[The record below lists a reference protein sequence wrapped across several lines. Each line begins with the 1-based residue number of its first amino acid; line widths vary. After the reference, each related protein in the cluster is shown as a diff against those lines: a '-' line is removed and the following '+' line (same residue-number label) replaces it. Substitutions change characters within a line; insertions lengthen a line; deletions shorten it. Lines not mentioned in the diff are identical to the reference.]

1 MLSSALDY
9 LRTRTD
15 RVPETALVLGSG
27 LGALAEAAENA
38 VVVETA
44 SIPGYPRATVSG
56 HAGRLVFG
64 TLEGKEVLFVQG
76 RVHFYEG
83 HGLAATR
90 FPIQLAHALGA
101 RRVLLTNAAGGI
113 HPLFDPG
120 TLMLID
126 SHLNLTGQSP
136 LAGVDGD
143 EHPRTRDVYSRAWM
157 EHAEAAA
164 LRLGIPLKR
173 GVYLWTAGPS
183 YETKAEIR
191 MMARIGADAVGMSTV
206 PEALQAAHLGMDV
219 LGLSTITNK
228 AAGLGH
234 ATLDHAEVLEV
245 GQRVRAHLEALV
257 RAVV

>member
-1 MLSSALDY
+1 M
-9 LRTRTD
+9 
-15 RVPETALVLGSG
+15 
-27 LGALAEAAENA
+27 
-38 VVVETA
+38 
-44 SIPGYPRATVSG
+44 
-56 HAGRLVFG
+56 
-64 TLEGKEVLFVQG
+64 
-76 RVHFYEG
+76 
-83 HGLAATR
+83 
-90 FPIQLAHALGA
+90 
-101 RRVLLTNAAGGI
+101 LLTNAAGGI

-136 LAGVDGD
+136 LAGVEGDGNGA
-143 EHPRTRDVYSRAWM
+143 HPAAREIYSRAWM

-173 GVYLWTAGPS
+173 GVYLWTSGPS

-206 PEALQAAHLGMDV
+206 PEALQAAHLGMEV

-245 GQRVRAHLEALV
+245 GQRVRANLEKLV